1 MNELFLGVFC
11 KQMKMSNTKQKK
23 IGFSF
28 KHVRNCNSRNNN
40 RNNNSKMTIVLPRRS
55 KVLVVTPCMK

>member
-1 MNELFLGVFC
+1 MNYFWGVFC
-11 KQMKMSNTKQKK
+11 KQLKMSITKQKE
-23 IGFSF
+23 IGVFF

-40 RNNNSKMTIVLPRRS
+40 RNNNSKMTIALPRRS